1 MQIILSGL
9 SVSDSDGLYENK
21 LVETRAHM
29 HLHSF
34 SNFVGSY
41 FRIVRTKILAT
52 FLWVKSCRTALEVYA
67 TYSGFVPLWCAH
79 FLTLVRFL

>member
-1 MQIILSGL
+1 MIVNKRIAIKNHLLFPYMQIILSGL

-52 FLWVKSCRTALEVYA
+52 FL
-67 TYSGFVPLWCAH
+67 
-79 FLTLVRFL
+79 